1 MAVKISKKE
10 ELVIPAITHDERKS
24 PPWRG
29 GLGGRGKG
37 EAESGEFCEE
47 AAFVQIDVV
56 RELVGSG
63 EGGPFDNGV
72 GTAWL

>member
-1 MAVKISKKE
+1 MKE
-10 ELVIPAITHDERKS
+10 KS

-72 GTAWL
+72 GAAGL